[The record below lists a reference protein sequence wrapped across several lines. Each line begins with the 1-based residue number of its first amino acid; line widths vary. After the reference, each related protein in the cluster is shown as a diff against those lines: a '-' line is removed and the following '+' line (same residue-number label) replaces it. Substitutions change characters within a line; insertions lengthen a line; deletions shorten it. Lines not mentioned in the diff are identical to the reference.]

1 MRLFRIG
8 IFSLILVFSSSFIW
22 GFYAH
27 SLINRLAV
35 FSLPEEMMGF
45 YKPQI
50 QYITENAV
58 NPDRRRYAVEGE
70 AEKHYIDLDNYGD
83 SALQILPIYWFD
95 AVEKFSED
103 TLRANGIG
111 PWAAYLTFV
120 NLTKAFEQKNTVSIL
135 RHSADLGHY
144 LADLNVPLHTT
155 KNYNGQLTDQ
165 VGIHGF
171 WESRVPELQAKDYAL
186 WVGQAEY
193 VVNPQQAIWDAVAN
207 AHTQVDSVLRI
218 EKELTQ
224 RFSPDQKYSYEERN
238 KLTVRVYSR
247 EFTEAY
253 AIALDDQVQRQMRRS
268 VKLIADFWFTAWVN
282 AGQPDLST
290 YPTDEGEEE
299 KIAPNGKIKVRK
311 HDH

>member
-1 MRLFRIG
+1 MR
-8 IFSLILVFSSSFIW
+8 IFLILIFAIFLIFETAFTW

-35 FSLPEEMMGF
+35 FSLPEEMIGF

-70 AEKHYIDLDNYGD
+70 AEKHYIDLDIYGD
-83 SALQILPIYWFD
+83 SALQILPKYWNE

-103 TLRANGIG
+103 SLRMNGIG
-111 PWAAYLTFV
+111 PWSAYFTFL
-120 NLTKAFEQKNTVSIL
+120 NLTKAFEAKNSAAIL
-135 RHSADLGHY
+135 RLSADLGHY
-144 LADLNVPLHTT
+144 IGDLNVPLHTT
-155 KNYNGQLTDQ
+155 VNYNGQLTDQ

-171 WESRVPELQAKDYAL
+171 WESRIPELQAKDYPL

-193 VVNPQQAIWDAVAN
+193 VEKPQLALWDAVAA
-207 AHTQVDSVLRI
+207 AHAQVDSVLAI
-218 EKELTQ
+218 ERDLTKN
-224 RFSPDQKYSYEERN
+224 FSPDQKYSYEERN
-238 KLTVRVYSR
+238 NLTVRVYSR

-253 AIALDDQVQRQMRRS
+253 ALALNSQIERQMKKSIRM
-268 VKLIADFWFTAWVN
+268 IADFWFTAWVN

-290 YPTDEGEEE
+290 FSKESGEEE
-299 KIAPNGKIKVRK
+299 VIVPDSMIKVR
-311 HDH
+311 DH